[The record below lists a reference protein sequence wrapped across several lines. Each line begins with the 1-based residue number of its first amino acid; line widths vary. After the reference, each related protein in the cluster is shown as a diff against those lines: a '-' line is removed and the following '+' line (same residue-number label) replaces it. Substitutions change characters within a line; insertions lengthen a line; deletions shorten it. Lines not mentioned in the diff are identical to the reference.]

1 MRKHLEIGIC
11 SSGLI
16 MDGIEASL
24 KTQENLRISRL
35 GQSLAEAAMEIK
47 MIFPHAII
55 FEIKDTKQADIA
67 AVLQEYPGVKLIGI
81 DPERD
86 AITVFSASE
95 QKVSSVD
102 ELARVITECTDEKT
116 RKEN

>member
-24 KTQENLRISRL
+24 KTQENFRISRL
-35 GQSLAEAAMEIK
+35 GKSLTEAAMEIK
-47 MIFPHAII
+47 MIFPRAII
-55 FEIKDTKQADIA
+55 FEMSDTKPVDIA
-67 AVLQEYPGVKLIGI
+67 AILQENPGVKLIGI
-81 DPERD
+81 DPEHD

-116 RKEN
+116 RA